1 MEEVQ
6 ALSRQRQHVLDRSSV
21 IFILTSF
28 GFSIHAFIQQD
39 WPRAILLA
47 SIATIA
53 IPLYQF
59 RQQVGY
65 QLLMHLIIATGF
77 IAIFSGVFAL
87 GSITVGP
94 ILWLAILPVL
104 AIHLL
109 DFKGAA
115 AWLAIIVLAILLMA
129 FAELSGILT
138 ARDIPMRGNII
149 LFCISSIGSFISLFF
164 ISNTFHQAVLRSNQE
179 LAKQQHVTE
188 RSNQVLKMLSDSQN
202 RFMSKQSQSMDF
214 GSLLADISSYLG
226 AHSAALLEFSP
237 QGDNCIR
244 SRFTSKDPKKWR
256 QTCEK
261 IAQSTQLSGTSNLET
276 EHLSE
281 QLWVRKII
289 GEDSQL
295 FMRPFTH
302 QAQRIGYLLL
312 MYPNGKHHNALDVEL
327 LSVWQLISQM
337 LVSER
342 IEQQAEQQASQ
353 IEKEKRRLV
362 HIIESNQLGTWEW
375 NVSADELT
383 ISPQWQAL
391 SLFRAPNDNVV
402 SITEWQSLIH
412 PDDQNTA
419 SSTVQRL
426 MKSELDRYM
435 IEFRMQTSDQS
446 WHWLQVQGA
455 TIERQDQAP
464 SLVAGTIIDIQDRKL
479 AELEQHQNQTLLQL
493 TGQMANIGGWKWYSA
508 DDEVIA
514 SDIFRS
520 ILSLSPDTIVSKND
534 IEGLIPG
541 SYQQS
546 VRQHFRQCL
555 IDHKDFE
562 LIVPMVS
569 CDGRHIWTK
578 LSATVLQQDD
588 HVIGLQGALQDITS
602 FKERE
607 EQALAA
613 NKAKSEFLAN
623 MSHEIRTP
631 MNGVIGMLNLLS
643 AEPLSEAQQEQL
655 DIAKA
660 SGESLLSLI
669 NDILDMSKIEAGKL
683 QLEVMPVDLE
693 KLLNQ
698 VIQSMQYMVANKP
711 VDLTAV
717 YELPPAFMID
727 ADPMRLRQILV
738 NLIGNAIKFT
748 KQGNVTVKAAFN
760 AKTSELNIAISDTG
774 IGIEPAQL
782 DQLFGAFNQINASTT
797 REFGGTGLGL
807 TITKQLVELMAGD
820 IEVTSKPGF
829 GSTFTINIQANRLEP
844 AASERHTETASL
856 SNKLLSR
863 ACRILLVEDNDINQH
878 VAKQLLAQHQLECD
892 IAENGEQALQMIER
906 AFTSEPYDIVL
917 MDCQM
922 PVMDGYQA
930 TKAIRAHSDSYFSS
944 LPIIALTANAMAG
957 DRQKCLDS
965 GMSDYLSKPI
975 DPQAL
980 IQAITYWNGNELS
993 DTSSDTVSD
1002 IWDQAGFLAQLNQ
1015 DKHLA
1020 NRLIEM
1026 FISDS
1031 NAQIQIIQSSS
1042 DASETINAIHALKG
1056 NAATI
1061 RLTRLVHTC
1070 LASVEVTN
1078 TTKQDHATKQL
1089 QSALIEAQALVLQW
1103 RQQNSFID

>member
-28 GFSIHAFIQQD
+28 GFSIHALIQQD

-47 SIATIA
+47 SMATIA

-129 FAELSGILT
+129 VAEIGGILIE
-138 ARDIPMRGNII
+138 RDIPMRGNVI

-179 LAKQQHVTE
+179 LARQQHETE

-202 RFMSKQSQSMDF
+202 RFMSKQDQSMDF
-214 GSLLADISSYLG
+214 APMLADISSYLG
-226 AHSAALLEFSP
+226 AHSVALLEYSLR
-237 QGDNCIR
+237 GDYYIR
-244 SRFTSKDPKKWR
+244 SKFTSQDPEQW
-256 QTCEK
+256 QQACEK
-261 IAQSTQLSGTSNLET
+261 IAQHRQLSPTNNLEA
-276 EHLSE
+276 ENLSKS
-281 QLWVRKII
+281 LWASEII
-289 GEDSQL
+289 DEDSQL
-295 FMRPFTH
+295 FMQPFSH
-302 QAQRIGYLLL
+302 QGHCIGCLLL
-312 MYPNGKHHNALDVEL
+312 LYPNDAHQTAIDIEL
-327 LSVWQLISQM
+327 LSVWQLLSQM

-342 IEQQAEQQASQ
+342 IERQAAQQASQ
-353 IEKEKRRLV
+353 IEKAKRRLV

-383 ISPQWQAL
+383 ISPQWPAL
-391 SLFRAPNDNVV
+391 SLFRAPSDNIV

-412 PDDQNTA
+412 PDDQTTA

-426 MKSELDRYM
+426 MNSEIDRYM

-455 TIERQDQAP
+455 TIERQDQTP
-464 SLVAGTIIDIQDRKL
+464 ILIAGTIIDIQARKL

-514 SDIFRS
+514 SDIFRA
-520 ILSLSPDTIVSKND
+520 ILSLSPDSLVSKSD
-534 IEGLIPG
+534 IEGLIPEAH
-541 SYQQS
+541 QQG

-578 LSATVLQQDD
+578 LSATILQQDE

-631 MNGVIGMLNLLS
+631 MNGVIGMLNLLA
-643 AEPLSEAQQEQL
+643 AEPLTEAQQEQL

-683 QLEVMPVDLE
+683 QLEIMPVDLE

-711 VDLTAV
+711 VDLTAA
-717 YELPPAFMID
+717 YELPPAFIID
-727 ADPMRLRQILV
+727 ADPMRLRQVLV
-738 NLIGNAIKFT
+738 NLVGNAIKFT
-748 KQGNVTVKAAFN
+748 KQGTVNVKATFN
-760 AKTSELNIAISDTG
+760 ASTSVLRIAISDTG
-774 IGIEPAQL
+774 IGIASEHL

-807 TITKQLVELMAGD
+807 TITKQLVELMAGQ
-820 IEVTSKPGF
+820 IEVNSKPDV
-829 GSTFTINIQANRLEP
+829 GSTFTINIAVNRIAP
-844 AASERHTETASL
+844 TASAQHTKTVNL
-856 SNKLLSR
+856 SDKPLSPH
-863 ACRILLVEDNDINQH
+863 CNILLVEDNEINQH
-878 VAKQLLAQHQLECD
+878 VAKQLLAQHQLPCD
-892 IAENGEQALQMIER
+892 VAENGEQALQMIEH
-906 AFTSEPYDIVL
+906 AFNKVPYDIVL

-930 TKAIRAHSDSYFSS
+930 TKAIRALSEPYFKA

-957 DRQKCLDS
+957 DRQKCLDA

-980 IQAITYWNGNELS
+980 IQTITQWHATDL
-993 DTSSDTVSD
+993 DTKADKAVRE
-1002 IWDQAGFLAQLNQ
+1002 IWDPEGFLAQLNQ

-1031 NAQIQIIQSSS
+1031 NAQIQTIKTSS
-1042 DASETINAIHALKG
+1042 DASEVINAMHALKG

-1061 RLTRLVHTC
+1061 RLPHLVHTC

-1078 TTKQDHATKQL
+1078 TAKHDRAITQL
-1089 QSALIEAQALVLQW
+1089 QSALSEAQALVLQW
-1103 RQQNSFID
+1103 RQDNSFTD